1 MSSGVVAEWDN
12 FVFLCYLNH
21 IDNLLMGLE
30 EEIKQGKRF
39 ESEYEKLIVN
49 LIYTNSWLS
58 EQQQN
63 TFKPFGITAPQ
74 YNVLRILRGQY
85 PEPCTVN
92 TIIDRMLDRMSNAS
106 RIVDRLEAKAL
117 VERKVCKTDR
127 RAKDVVITE
136 LGLGLLDKV
145 DDAMAEW
152 SKRFLSISKDRV
164 EATNTLLD
172 EMRSS

>member
-1 MSSGVVAEWDN
+1 
-12 FVFLCYLNH
+12 
-21 IDNLLMGLE
+21 MGLE
-30 EEIKQGKRF
+30 QEIKQGKQF

-58 EQQQN
+58 EQQLK

-106 RIVDRLEAKAL
+106 RIVDRLETKGL

-127 RAKDVVITE
+127 RAKDVVITDS
-136 LGLGLLDKV
+136 GLALLDRV
-145 DDAMAEW
+145 DQASADW
-152 SKRFLSISKDRV
+152 INRFRRITADRI
-164 EATNTLLD
+164 EAANDLLD
-172 EMRSS
+172 ELRDV

>member
-1 MSSGVVAEWDN
+1 
-12 FVFLCYLNH
+12 
-21 IDNLLMGLE
+21 MGLE
-30 EEIKQGKRF
+30 QEIKQGKQF
-39 ESEYEKLIVN
+39 DSEYEKLIVN

-58 EQQQN
+58 EQQLK

-106 RIVDRLEAKAL
+106 RIVDRLESKGL

-127 RAKDVVITE
+127 RAKDVVINE
-136 LGLGLLDKV
+136 HGLTLLDKV
-145 DDAMAEW
+145 DEASLNW
-152 SKRFLSISKDRV
+152 IKRFRAISTERI
-164 EATNTLLD
+164 EAANQLLD
-172 EMRSS
+172 DLRAV

>member
-1 MSSGVVAEWDN
+1 
-12 FVFLCYLNH
+12 
-21 IDNLLMGLE
+21 MGLE
-30 EEIKQGKRF
+30 QEIKQSKQF
-39 ESEYEKLIVN
+39 DSEYEKLIVN

-58 EQQQN
+58 EQQLK

-85 PEPCTVN
+85 PKACTVN

-106 RIVDRLEAKAL
+106 RIVDRLETKGL

-136 LGLGLLDKV
+136 TGLSLLDKV
-145 DDAMAEW
+145 DEASVMW
-152 SKRFLSISKDRV
+152 IGRFRSISKERIA
-164 EATNTLLD
+164 EANALLD
-172 EMRSS
+172 EMRLIGPA